1 MSAHRLTGSSLHV
14 FRGERHVLRGLSF
27 AVESGEYLEVTGS
40 NGAGKTSLL
49 RTIVG
54 LVHAE
59 SGRVEWNGQGIHQ
72 DARAYHAQLAWL
84 GHESPLKADLTPA
97 ENLHFAIGI
106 RRKVGSDQVAQALIE
121 VGATDFADRPVR
133 TLSAGQRRR
142 VALAGVV
149 LAAVPL
155 WVLDEPSTHL
165 DAAGQELVGQLIQRQ
180 VDAGGIVVAAVHAPL
195 PVAEAGTRRLGLSSK

>member
-1 MSAHRLTGSSLHV
+1 MAVHRLTGSSLHV

-27 AVESGEYLEVTGS
+27 AVQGGEYLEVTGS

-59 SGRVEWNGQGIHQ
+59 SGTVEWNGQGIHA
-72 DARAYHAQLAWL
+72 DTRAFHAQLAYL

-97 ENLHFAIGI
+97 ENLRYAIGI
-106 RRKVGSDQVAQALIE
+106 RRE
-121 VGATDFADRPVR
+121 VGAGTISQALAEVEASGFADRPVR

-142 VALAGVV
+142 VALAGVA

-155 WVLDEPSTHL
+155 WVLDEPATHL
-165 DAAGQELVGQLIQRQ
+165 DTAGQELVGQLVERQ
-180 VDAGGIVVAAVHAPL
+180 LAAGGIVGAAVHASL
-195 PVAEAGTRRLGLSSK
+195 PVAEAGTRRLALTSK

>member
-1 MSAHRLTGSSLHV
+1 MTAHRLTGDSLHV
-14 FRGERHVLRGLSF
+14 FRGERHVLRGVSF
-27 AVESGEYLEVTGS
+27 AAQAGEYLEVTGR

-59 SGRVEWNGQGIHQ
+59 SGRVQWNGCDIHA
-72 DARAYHAQLAWL
+72 DAGAFHAQLAYL
-84 GHESPLKADLTPA
+84 GHESPLKADLTPR

-106 RRKVGSDQVAQALIE
+106 RRRVSAAEIEQALGE
-121 VGATDFADRPVR
+121 TGAGGFCDRPVR

-142 VALAGVV
+142 VALAGVL

-155 WVLDEPSTHL
+155 WVLDEPATHL
-165 DAAGQELVGQLIQRQ
+165 DAEGHALVGRLVERQR
-180 VDAGGIVVAAVHAPL
+180 AGGGIVIAAVHAPL
-195 PVAEAGTRRLGLSSK
+195 PVAEAGTRRLGLSP

>member
-1 MSAHRLTGSSLHV
+1 MAVHRLTGTSLHV
-14 FRGERHVLRGLSF
+14 FRGERHVLRDLSF
-27 AVESGEYLEVTGS
+27 AVEGGGYLEVTGS

-59 SGRVEWNGQGIHQ
+59 SGTVNWNGRGIHT
-72 DARAYHAQLAWL
+72 DAQAFHAQLAFL

-97 ENLHFAIGI
+97 ENLRFAIGI
-106 RRKVGSDQVAQALIE
+106 RRKVARTEIAQALAE
-121 VGATDFADRPVR
+121 VGAAGFADRPVR

-149 LAAVPL
+149 LASVPL
-155 WVLDEPSTHL
+155 WILDEPATHL
-165 DAAGQELVGQLIQRQ
+165 DAAGQALVGRLVERQLG
-180 VDAGGIVVAAVHAPL
+180 AGGIVVAAVHAPL
-195 PVAEAGTRRLGLSSK
+195 PLTGSGTIRLELASK

>member
-1 MSAHRLTGSSLHV
+1 MLAHRLTGDSLHV

-27 AVESGEYLEVTGS
+27 AVTTGEYLEVTGG

-59 SGRVEWNGQGIHQ
+59 SGKVEWNGRSIH
-72 DARAYHAQLAWL
+72 AEASAFHAQLSYL
-84 GHESPLKADLTPA
+84 GHESPLKGDLTPT
-97 ENLHFAIGI
+97 ENLRFAVGI
-106 RRKVGSDQVAQALIE
+106 RRSIGSREIAEALAEVAAS
-121 VGATDFADRPVR
+121 GFADRPVR

-142 VALAGVV
+142 VALAGVL
-149 LAAVPL
+149 LAAAPL
-155 WVLDEPSTHL
+155 WVLDEPATHL
-165 DAAGQELVGQLIQRQ
+165 DAAGQALVGRLVERQLA
-180 VDAGGIVVAAVHAPL
+180 AGGIVVAAVHAPL

>member
-1 MSAHRLTGSSLHV
+1 MSAHRLSGDSLHV
-14 FRGERHVLRGLSF
+14 FRGERHVLRGVSF
-27 AVESGEYLEVTGS
+27 VAEGGDYLEVTGS

-59 SGRVEWNGQGIHQ
+59 SGRVRWNGLDIHA
-72 DARAYHAQLAWL
+72 DAGAFHAQLAYL
-84 GHESPLKADLTPA
+84 GHESPLKADLTPR

-106 RRKVGSDQVAQALIE
+106 RRRVGGDEIARALAE
-121 VGATDFADRPVR
+121 TGANGFADRPVR

-155 WVLDEPSTHL
+155 WVLDEPATHL
-165 DAAGQELVGQLIQRQ
+165 DAEGHALVGRLVDRQR
-180 VDAGGIVVAAVHAPL
+180 AEGGIVIAAVHAPL
-195 PVAEAGTRRLGLSSK
+195 PVAGAGTRRIGLTLQ